1 MIKLFYLQV
10 ILGFCLP
17 ALLFAESVTLKS
29 GKRIEGKILEE
40 TDQYIK
46 IEEDGRA
53 LYYERKF
60 ISSIEATPQETVA
73 AAPKDE
79 ALLTDTDYL
88 KEGLK
93 YGAEARFEEAEEAL
107 KKGLAVKADA
117 HNLKEVLKL
126 INQLKSGSVKQ
137 AYALHMFKGS
147 NYLMNRQ
154 FEEAMPEFLAALK
167 MDSNP
172 DLYYYLGVC
181 SYSLAQYEQAIG
193 YLEKAAVEIKDDNEI
208 YYNLGISHYAL
219 RQYPQAVGYLKK
231 ALEINAQDADSY
243 GVLGTCH
250 LILGQKQLARE
261 ELSKSIELFRKQGD
275 YLKASDVETFL
286 KQIN

>member
-1 MIKLFYLQV
+1 MIKYFLLQV

-29 GKRIEGKILEE
+29 GKRMEGKILEE

-46 IEEDGRA
+46 IEVDGRA
-53 LYYERKF
+53 VYYERRH
-60 ISSIEATPQETVA
+60 IANIEAIPQETVTV
-73 AAPKDE
+73 PQDE

-154 FEEAMPEFLAALK
+154 FEEAIPEFQTALK
-167 MDSNP
+167 IDPNP

-181 SYSLAQYEQAIG
+181 SYSLEQYRQAID
-193 YLEKAAVEIKDDNEI
+193 YLEKAAAEIKDDNEI

-231 ALEINAQDADSY
+231 ALEIDPQDADSY

-250 LILGQKQLARE
+250 LILGERKSAKE

>member
-1 MIKLFYLQV
+1 MIKYFLFQV

-29 GKRIEGKILEE
+29 GRIIEGKILEE

-46 IEEDGRA
+46 IQVEDRA
-53 LYYERKF
+53 IYYERRH
-60 ISSIEATPQETVA
+60 ITSIEATPQEMVVS
-73 AAPKDE
+73 PKED

-93 YGAEARFEEAEEAL
+93 YGAEARFEEAEEAF

-117 HNLKEVLKL
+117 HNLREVLKL

-154 FEEAMPEFLAALK
+154 FEEAIPEFQAALK
-167 MDSNP
+167 MDPNP

-181 SYSLAQYEQAIG
+181 SYSLEQYEQAID
-193 YLEKAAVEIKDDNEI
+193 YLQKAAAEIKDDNEI

-219 RQYPQAVGYLKK
+219 RQYPQAVGYLQK
-231 ALEINAQDADSY
+231 ALEIDPQDADSY

-250 LILGQKQLARE
+250 LILGQKQLAKE

-286 KQIN
+286 KQVK